1 MKGAKKVGAMCMLC
15 TCHDTGGNDGPMVPM
30 IRVRISNNYYAGERH
45 PRMYIKIPLEWMEC
59 CVPLRVD
66 LEGKSLVVYYVS
78 SVCSVVLLSDGIF
91 VTTQYCN
98 IVAIPDDPELALSTE
113 CWLGGVVVAWTL
125 DLST

>member
-1 MKGAKKVGAMCMLC
+1 
-15 TCHDTGGNDGPMVPM
+15 
-30 IRVRISNNYYAGERH
+30 
-45 PRMYIKIPLEWMEC
+45 MYVKIPLEWMEC